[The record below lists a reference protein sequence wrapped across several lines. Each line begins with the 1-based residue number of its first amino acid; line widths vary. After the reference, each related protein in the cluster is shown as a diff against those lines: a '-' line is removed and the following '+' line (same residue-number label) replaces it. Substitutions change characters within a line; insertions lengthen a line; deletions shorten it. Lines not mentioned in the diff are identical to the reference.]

1 MADGLSVCVKGL
13 CLPTAHAKP
22 GEETPFAVA
31 NRVQSVNGCEP
42 SRRATGL
49 PTCRSRSGVTVP
61 VGLKGVLAPLRGET
75 HLVPKNDDWKQ
86 AHLAMRW
93 SGSASAPGC
102 TAIDCRHSV
111 MIEPHE
117 LARQS
122 PARHA
127 DSAAQD
133 LKGNAL
139 HALLGAE
146 GMLLAGA
153 AQTGAINAG

>member
-1 MADGLSVCVKGL
+1 
-13 CLPTAHAKP
+13 
-22 GEETPFAVA
+22 
-31 NRVQSVNGCEP
+31 
-42 SRRATGL
+42 
-49 PTCRSRSGVTVP
+49 
-61 VGLKGVLAPLRGET
+61 LRGET

-127 DSAAQD
+127 DSAAHD

-139 HALLGAE
+139 HMLRGAE
-146 GMLLAGA
+146 GMLRCCWPEPHNTRPEPEKKMPGDGRRLWWRA
-153 AQTGAINAG
+153 